1 MEYGVTEV
9 FVKHDYFSSLRIK
22 LVEKVNGKLFLYE
35 DKGDKCK
42 LIEEIQSDKKLYP
55 IKSGF
60 FLYDLPE
67 TFFYIYEEGDYS
79 FFRYKYIKHIGS
91 SRSSKSWS
99 LEECAIRN
107 CEEIDNLRIT
117 VWRDSRESLGNSV
130 WKDFRKIFPMSGRK
144 YKFPR
149 NTVPIFLNNGSVIE
163 PHGDD
168 TTNAHGITQDKAWL
182 NEPYKM
188 SKETFD
194 QIDMRSEQIWI
205 DINPSGSHW
214 SDDLDEHPR
223 CKVIHSTFQN
233 NPFCPMG
240 QKLKILSYDPE
251 NPINIANGTADAY
264 MWSVYGKGEKAEK
277 PNRIFKWKKITLSE
291 YQKLDFKTYK
301 AVDWGK
307 VDPWGILEG
316 KYNDGRL
323 FLHELNYDSEDIWMN
338 PSKKKLSETELHQ
351 IKNSESE
358 GLVTWLF
365 KKLNIGINEDIVC
378 DNNRPGK
385 IIALRNAGWERAIA
399 AQKLAGSVLDGIDL
413 LQGIEVFYTDCSKN
427 LEYEQENYS
436 RQVDRHGEV
445 LEEPEDK
452 DNHLID
458 PARYLAIH
466 LQKLGIIKKV

>member
-22 LVEKVNGKLFLYE
+22 LVEKINDKLFLYD
-35 DKGDKCK
+35 DKGDKCI
-42 LIEEIQSDKKLYP
+42 LIKEIHSNKKLYP
-55 IKSGF
+55 IKKGF
-60 FLYDLPE
+60 FLYELPE
-67 TFFYIYEEGDYS
+67 TFFYIYEDGEYS
-79 FFRYKYIKHIGS
+79 FFRYKYIKHVGS

-107 CEEIDNLRIT
+107 CEEKDNLRFT

-149 NTVPIFLNNGSVIE
+149 NTVPIFLPNGSVIE

-194 QIDMRSEQIWI
+194 QIDMRSEQVWI
-205 DINPSGSHW
+205 DINPSGTHW
-214 SDDLDEHPR
+214 SDALEEHPR

-233 NPFCPMG
+233 NPFCPVG
-240 QKLKILSYDPE
+240 QKLKILSYDPD
-251 NPINIANGTADAY
+251 NPINVENGTADAY
-264 MWSVYGKGEKAEK
+264 MWSVYGKGEKAER
-277 PNRIFKWKKITLSE
+277 PNRIFKWKKISLAE
-291 YQKLDFKTYK
+291 YNALDFKKYNG
-301 AVDWGK
+301 VDWGK
-307 VDPWGILEG
+307 VDPFGILEA

-323 FLHELNYDSEDIWMN
+323 FFHELNYDSEDTWFDPN
-338 PSKKKLSETELHQ
+338 KKKLTSLEIQ
-351 IKNSESE
+351 NIRNSGEE
-358 GLVTWLF
+358 GFVTWLF
-365 KKLNIGINEDIVC
+365 KKLNISTQNDIIC
-378 DNNRPGK
+378 DNNRPLK
-385 IIALRNAGWERAIA
+385 ILSLRKAGWERAIA
-399 AQKLAGSVLDGIDL
+399 AIKPQGSVLDGIDL
-413 LQGIEVFYTDCSKN
+413 LQSLEVYYTDCSKN

-436 RQVDRHGEV
+436 RVVDKYGIV
-445 LEEPEDK
+445 QEEPEDK

-458 PARYLAIH
+458 PARYVALH